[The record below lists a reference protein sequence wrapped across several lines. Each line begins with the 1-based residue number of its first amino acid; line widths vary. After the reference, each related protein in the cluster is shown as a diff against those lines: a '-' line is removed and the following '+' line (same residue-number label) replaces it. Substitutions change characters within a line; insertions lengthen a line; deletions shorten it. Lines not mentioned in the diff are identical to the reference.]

1 MDCGPPGSSVHG
13 ILQTRILE
21 WVTIP
26 FIRGSSWPR
35 DQSQVSCTACR
46 FFTIWASREAHLHI
60 YSCIYIYQ
68 FSSVA
73 QSCPTLCD
81 SMDCSSSGSSVHG
94 NSPDKITGVDCHAL
108 LQGIFQTQGSNPS
121 LMHCRWILYHLSQQG
136 SLRILEWLAHPF
148 RRVSSQPRNWAR
160 VSCFAGGFFTS

>member
-1 MDCGPPGSSVHG
+1 MLVTQLCPALCDFMDCGPPGSSVHG

-35 DQSQVSCTACR
+35 DQTQVSCTACR

-68 FSSVA
+68 FGSV
-73 QSCPTLCD
+73 QSLSHVQLFATPWTVARQAPLF
-81 SMDCSSSGSSVHG
+81 MG
-94 NSPDKITGVDCHAL
+94 I
-108 LQGIFQTQGSNPS
+108 LQTK
-121 LMHCRWILYHLSQQG
+121 
-136 SLRILEWLAHPF
+136 ILEWITML
-148 RRVSSQPRNWAR
+148 SSRGSSKPRDQTQ
-160 VSCFAGGFFTS
+160 VSCIAGGFFTIWATREA